1 VPNDATRLQAGRMLA
16 AGAAIA
22 VVLAGC
28 GSSHHPG
35 ASSTTASSATSTT
48 PTSTTPAN
56 APTTATAD
64 PNQQYNP
71 IPFNVGE
78 VAGLPN
84 GWSVQVAKVT
94 RPFVAAGLAA
104 APAGQQYV
112 MVRMKMANL
121 GLATVTVN
129 AAKIFAIVDNA
140 NAQHAVVPV
149 PGQPSGLDGSFASG
163 VVRTGELIFAV
174 PVGRRLQMLLDG
186 PAIGTQRTVFQI
198 DPPKTPPRD

>member
-1 VPNDATRLQAGRMLA
+1 MPIRATRHRGSRLFA

-22 VVLAGC
+22 VVLAAC
-28 GSSHHPG
+28 GSSH
-35 ASSTTASSATSTT
+35 SSTT
-48 PTSTTPAN
+48 
-56 APTTATAD
+56 PTTATAPTTTNPATAPSNAQTTTTLD
-64 PNQQYNP
+64 ANQQYNP

-84 GWSVQVAKVT
+84 GWTVEVTKVT
-94 RPFVAAGLAA
+94 RPFVTAGLAA

-112 MVRMKMANL
+112 GVRMKMANL
-121 GLATVTVN
+121 GLATITVN
-129 AAKIFAIVDNA
+129 AAKIFTIVDNA

-149 PGQPSGLDGSFASG
+149 PGQPSGLDGDFVSG
-163 VVRTGELIFAV
+163 VIHTGQLVFAV
-174 PVGRRLQMLLDG
+174 PIGRQLQMLLDG

>member
-1 VPNDATRLQAGRMLA
+1 MLA

-22 VVLAGC
+22 VVLAAC

-35 ASSTTASSATSTT
+35 ASPTTASSATSTT
-48 PTSTTPAN
+48 AAN
-56 APTTATAD
+56 APTTAAAD

-78 VAGLPN
+78 VVGLPN
-84 GWSVQVAKVT
+84 GWSIQVAKVT

-104 APAGQQYV
+104 PPAGQQYV
-112 MVRMKMANL
+112 EVRMKMVNL
-121 GLATVTVN
+121 GLATITVN
-129 AAKIFAIVDNA
+129 AAKIFVIVDNA
-140 NAQHAVVPV
+140 NTQHAVVPV
-149 PGQPSGLDGSFASG
+149 PGQASGLDGNYASG
-163 VVRTGELIFAV
+163 AIHTGQLVFSV
-174 PVGRRLQMLLDG
+174 PVGRQLQLLLDG

>member
-1 VPNDATRLQAGRMLA
+1 VPIDATRRQAGRMFA

-35 ASSTTASSATSTT
+35 ASPTRATTTTA
-48 PTSTTPAN
+48 P
-56 APTTATAD
+56 PTTADA
-64 PNQQYNP
+64 NQQYNP

-104 APAGQQYV
+104 APASQQYV